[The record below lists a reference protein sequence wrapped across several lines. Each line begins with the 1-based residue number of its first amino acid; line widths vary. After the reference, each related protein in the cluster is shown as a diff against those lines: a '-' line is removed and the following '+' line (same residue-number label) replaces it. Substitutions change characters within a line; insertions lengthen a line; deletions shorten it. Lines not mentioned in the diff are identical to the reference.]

1 MIAKSH
7 ATWAAV
13 VLFSA
18 GGFIRA
24 TEPPLDFSRDIR
36 PILSENCFHCH
47 GPDAAHRKAK
57 LRLDERES
65 ATRTR
70 NDFTP
75 IAPGRP
81 DESELVARILSK
93 DPDETMPPPDSHR
106 ALTVE
111 QIARLR
117 RWIAEGAPYSAHWAY
132 LPPVKPGHP
141 VLAGSVPGLSPVDA

>member
-47 GPDAAHRKAK
+47 GPDAARYA
-57 LRLDERES
+57 
-65 ATRTR
+65 
-70 NDFTP
+70 
-75 IAPGRP
+75 
-81 DESELVARILSK
+81 
-93 DPDETMPPPDSHR
+93 DSHGFNNDGFR
-106 ALTVE
+106 TMWRWRDWVIEAFNADLPYDRFITE
-111 QIARLR
+111 Q
-117 RWIAEGAPYSAHWAY
+117 
-132 LPPVKPGHP
+132 
-141 VLAGSVPGLSPVDA
+141 LAGDLLPRPTLECARCHDHNFAAALRTFAAFA